1 MSKKYW
7 DIIVDFVTFIFVTPF
22 VLVWS
27 LFIFSCSPKYVT
39 VPEYHYESHVLR
51 DTVLRTDTFTN
62 NRETVIREADSTM
75 LDELGIRLKQGE
87 RAILVLRRELE
98 KMSSRQKETVY
109 DTVIKTDTINV
120 PYPVGRQLSR
130 WESLKMQVGGYV
142 FVLLIIAV
150 LWLIIS
156 ILRGQG
162 IIFRRARDGL
172 RRD

>member
-7 DIIVDFVTFIFVTPF
+7 NFIIDFVTIFFVTMF
-22 VLVWS
+22 IIGCL
-27 LFIFSCSPKYVT
+27 LFIFSCSPQYVT

-87 RAILVLRRELE
+87 RAILVLRKELE
-98 KMSSRQKETVY
+98 RMSSRQKETVH
-109 DTVIKTDTINV
+109 DTVIKTDSIRV
-120 PYPVGRQLSR
+120 PYPVEKQLSR
-130 WESLKMQVGGYV
+130 WESLKMQAGGYV

-156 ILRGQG
+156 TLRSQG
-162 IIFRRARDGL
+162 IIFRRARDSPK
-172 RRD
+172 D